1 MISIIVPIYNSEK
14 WLEQCINSVLKQKN
28 VEFELLLIDDGSTDK
43 SGEICATLSHNDVRV
58 RYFKKENGGVSQAR
72 NFGIEHAKGD
82 WITFVDSDDYL
93 EEDILSKAEKLAINN
108 SKFMIIWNASYIA
121 NGKKIA
127 SPDLYGE
134 NIRKEEIAAAVIYES
149 YGHVFLG
156 YFFRAVW
163 GKLFNRNI
171 ILKNNIRFDE
181 SLYLGEDAKFL
192 LQYIHF
198 IDNVF
203 ILNECGYI
211 YRLQPQ
217 SAVHRY
223 KKDLL
228 EQSFRQ
234 LETIKKEA
242 MLYSRNECINTAIIS
257 FLWGSFN
264 ALITNEWMKKKDHL
278 SFQEAILWYKE
289 NKMDFTMTKIIPKQM
304 SKFLRLEM
312 YASRILSIHL
322 ISKISYIYIKRQ
334 YKRTINCTLK

>member
-14 WLEQCINSVLKQKN
+14 WLKQCINSVLEQKN

-43 SGEICATLSHNDVRV
+43 SSEICAFFSRNDARV
-58 RYFKKENGGVSQAR
+58 RYFKKENGGVSQTR
-72 NFGIEHAKGD
+72 NFGIEHATGD
-82 WITFVDSDDYL
+82 WITFLDSDDYL
-93 EEDILSKAEKLAINN
+93 EGDILSKAEKLATSNPK
-108 SKFMIIWNASYIA
+108 SMIIWNAAYLT
-121 NGKKIA
+121 NGKRTT
-127 SPDLYGE
+127 SPDLYGK
-134 NIRKEEIAAAVIYES
+134 NISKEEIAAAVIYES
-149 YGHVFLG
+149 YGRVFLG

-163 GKLFNRNI
+163 GKLFNKNI

-198 IDNVF
+198 IDNVCM
-203 ILNECGYI
+203 LNECGYN

-228 EQSFRQ
+228 EQSRQ
-234 LETIKKEA
+234 QLKMIKQDA
-242 MLYSRNECINTAIIS
+242 MQYPQNECINTAIVS

-264 ALITNEWMKKKDHL
+264 ALVANEYLQEKGKR
-278 SFQEAILWYKE
+278 SFQEAILWYQE
-289 NKMDFTMTKIIPKQM
+289 NKQDFTKTKVKPKQM

-312 YASRILSIHL
+312 YVSRILPIHI
-322 ISKISYIYIKRQ
+322 ISKMSFAYNKKR
-334 YKRTINCTLK
+334 YRGM

>member
-14 WLEQCINSVLKQKN
+14 WLKQCINSVLEQRN
-28 VEFELLLIDDGSTDK
+28 VELELLLVDDGSTDK
-43 SGEICATLSHNDVRV
+43 SAEICSFFAQNDARV
-58 RYFKKENGGVSQAR
+58 CYFKKENGGVSQTR

-93 EEDILSKAEKLAINN
+93 EENILSKAEKLATSNPE
-108 SKFMIIWNASYIA
+108 SMTIWNAAYVK
-121 NGKKIA
+121 NGKRTA
-127 SPDLYGE
+127 SPDLYGK
-134 NIRKEEIAAAVIYES
+134 NISKEEIAAAVIYES
-149 YGHVFLG
+149 FGRIFLG

-171 ILKNNIRFDE
+171 ILKYNVRFDE

-192 LQYIHF
+192 LQYIHYV
-198 IDNVF
+198 DKVC
-203 ILNECGYI
+203 ILNECGYN

-228 EQSFRQ
+228 EQSRRQ
-234 LETIKKEA
+234 LKMIKEEA
-242 MLYSRNECINTAIIS
+242 ILYPQNEYINTAIVS

-264 ALITNEWMKKKDHL
+264 ALVANEWLRKKDQP
-278 SFQEAILWYKE
+278 SFREAVLWYQE
-289 NKMDFTMTKIIPKQM
+289 NEQDFKMVKIKPKQM

-312 YASRILSIHL
+312 YASRVLPIH
-322 ISKISYIYIKRQ
+322 IITKISFAYNKKQ
-334 YKRTINCTLK
+334 YRKL